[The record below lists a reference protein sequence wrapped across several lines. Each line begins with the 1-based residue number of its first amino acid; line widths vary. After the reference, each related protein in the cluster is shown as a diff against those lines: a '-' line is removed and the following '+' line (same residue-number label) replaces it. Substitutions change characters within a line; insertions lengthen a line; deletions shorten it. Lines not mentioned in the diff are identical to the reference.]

1 MKNKISCKKIVY
13 CDKFQF
19 PMILFTALTTLLLT
33 LLLAINNYKI
43 NKNSLY
49 LAGFLISLS
58 IGVLLHY
65 FAVQA
70 NSPFAL
76 AITYGHFMPMY
87 YLTGPLLF
95 FYIRGTLKDSTKL
108 NKWDWLHFIPFMIG
122 LISIFP
128 YYFESFDTKLEIA
141 TKVIHDTNYHKK
153 INISWL
159 YPNIY
164 NLAIRPFVLFTYFIA
179 CSLLLYKYKR
189 SNLKTSITQSH
200 KKAVLKWLFLIT
212 IITGICAISYGI
224 LTFNFLITDGVSK
237 ATINAFA
244 MNYYSGISFSLIPF
258 LIILFPEVLY
268 GLPITKNNL
277 SSTET
282 ETYDEIKIDE
292 TSNYSNDIELE
303 DSEFTIIASN
313 ILDHLAKEKPFTDT
327 DFSLDDLSKSLNIPK
342 HHLYYCFN
350 TVLKTKFTTIRA
362 IMRVEYAKECLL
374 NGDLKNLSME
384 GVWTKSGF
392 SSKTSFFVSFKE
404 VTGLTPL
411 EFIKINN
418 LS

>member
-1 MKNKISCKKIVY
+1 
-13 CDKFQF
+13 
-19 PMILFTALTTLLLT
+19 MILFTALTTLLVT

-76 AITYGHFMPMY
+76 AIAYGHFMPIY

-95 FYIRGTLKDSTKL
+95 FYIRGTLTDSARLKP
-108 NKWDWLHFIPFMIG
+108 WDWLHFMPFIIG

-128 YYFESFDTKLEIA
+128 YYFESFDTKLDIA
-141 TKVIHDTNYHKK
+141 TKIIHDTNHHKK
-153 INISWL
+153 VNISWL

-164 NLAIRPFVLFTYFIA
+164 NLAVRPFILFGYFIA
-179 CSLLLYKYKR
+179 CIFKLYTYNR
-189 SNLKTSITQSH
+189 SKKKSVRTNSHKKIVHKWLYLITSITG
-200 KKAVLKWLFLIT
+200 V
-212 IITGICAISYGI
+212 CALSYGI
-224 LTFNFLITDGVSK
+224 LTFNFLITDSVSK
-237 ATINAFA
+237 ETINGFA

-258 LIILFPEVLY
+258 LLLIFPEVLY
-268 GLPITKNNL
+268 GLPSTKNNL
-277 SSTET
+277 ISTET
-282 ETYDEIKIDE
+282 ETYDEINKTDE

-303 DSEFTIIASN
+303 DSEFTIIATN
-313 ILDHLAKEKPFTDT
+313 ILDYLAKEKPFTDT

-362 IMRVEYAKECLL
+362 ILRVEYAKECLL

-418 LS
+418 LN